1 MSGHRAG
8 HGGLAA
14 AAALALAVT
23 LAQEAVAQLAKPGPA
38 MSADEAKAALYGI
51 DMQGY
56 STVLDAHG
64 RPEGKGMTWRECI
77 TPKGET
83 LYETP
88 AGVEHGRLKIDG
100 RGQACFAYEGTGYKD
115 WNCFSAANIPTGFR
129 FVGGF
134 GDVFVT
140 TSVQTGVKS
149 CKARSDLIG

>member
-1 MSGHRAG
+1 MSRDRVG
-8 HGGLAA
+8 HGILAGAVLAA
-14 AAALALAVT
+14 ALIAAP
-23 LAQEAVAQLAKPGPA
+23 AVAQLAKPGAA
-38 MSADEAKAALYGI
+38 MSAAEAKTALFGI

-56 STVLDAHG
+56 TTAVDEHG
-64 RPEGKGMTWRECI
+64 KPLGKGMNWRECI
-77 TPKGET
+77 NPKGET

-100 RGQACFAYEGTGYKD
+100 KGQACFAYEGTGYKD
-115 WNCFSAANIPTGFR
+115 WNCFSTAKAPTGFL

-140 TSVQTGVKS
+140 TSVKTGVKS

>member
-1 MSGHRAG
+1 MNGIRAG
-8 HGGLAA
+8 HGILAA
-14 AAALALAVT
+14 GAALALL
-23 LAQEAVAQLAKPGPA
+23 LAPAAFAQLAKPVTG
-38 MSADEAKAALYGI
+38 MSAAEAKAALFGI

-56 STVLDAHG
+56 AAALDEHG
-64 RPEGKGMTWRECI
+64 QPQGKGMNWRECI

-88 AGVEHGRLKIDG
+88 GGIEHGRLKINE

-115 WNCFSAANIPTGFR
+115 WNCFSAGKVATGFR